1 MVKRKQVES
10 RVYHECGAEMQE
22 SVVIFDIETTGL
34 KHHDTITVICA
45 IEQAISHPEVYKE
58 HRFNV
63 LETAKSSE
71 AGLELCKEF
80 LGLVNGA
87 SKLVA
92 YNGLAFDIPFVV
104 RWANSYGLVVDK
116 YAWDLKTIDF
126 YKIILRRT
134 GIHFKMQKLCEN
146 NALEV
151 SKSGTGL
158 DAVQWAKEG
167 NYEKLMLYC
176 MQDVIVLRMLLL
188 RACTQGLCVSIVRE
202 QNSAYEN
209 STVVLKLA
217 GKMENVVIEKE
228 NVGAQAE
235 STRHSYQ
242 GVVDAVC
249 EVCEH
254 A

>member
-1 MVKRKQVES
+1 ME
-10 RVYHECGAEMQE
+10 EF
-22 SVVIFDIETTGL
+22 VVIFDIETTGL

-45 IEQAISHPEVYKE
+45 IEQAILNPEVYTE
-58 HRFNV
+58 HRYNV
-63 LETAKSSE
+63 LETTKSSE
-71 AGLELCKEF
+71 AGLKLCKEF
-80 LGLVNGA
+80 LDLVNRA

-92 YNGLAFDIPFVV
+92 YNGIAFDIPFVI

-116 YAWDLKTIDF
+116 YAWEMKTIDF

-134 GIHFKMQKLCEN
+134 GIHFKMQKLCEY

-188 RACTQGLCVSIVRE
+188 RACTQGLCVSIIRE

-209 STVVLKLA
+209 STMLLKLA
-217 GKMENVVIEKE
+217 SRMQNVVFEKE
-228 NVGAQAE
+228 NAGLQVE
-235 STRHSYQ
+235 SARHSYQ

-249 EVCEH
+249 NVCED